1 MQITLLGIVL
11 IPLTL
16 LWAANPIR
24 LLQLALISSVFE
36 AAAAVVMGGF
46 GLQPAMVPGLLFI
59 ANIIMQYALG
69 MRYPGEGTALKGI
82 APLLYLLLYALMSI
96 WILPHAF
103 EGVVMVW
110 PQKVDPFTYG
120 AQPLQFTFGNVTQVL
135 YLAFNVIF
143 AATVAIFLTRRA
155 IPYKSVIGAYLIG
168 GYTVVGLVFW
178 QLANQVAGVPFPDDL
193 LHSNPG
199 WAIVDQ
205 AMGSVHRLQGPFTE
219 PAALAAYLS
228 SLVFCCLWLCIRGYR
243 FLRPNLLL
251 SLAIASILLSTS
263 TTGIIMLVVGVP
275 LIIGVASIRRDPG
288 AFSRIGRTI
297 GLLLIGGF
305 IVILPVFIMK
315 PQLMDAVNMVVETT
329 LNKGESESFDER
341 TAINADAFATVSET
355 YGLGVGWGSFRAMSF
370 IPALLSNGGVFG
382 AVMVVWLFQSVW
394 RLGARGRAASPGHA
408 GMILV
413 DGFTA
418 SVCGQFAAN
427 LISGPI
433 ITSPS
438 FYLQL
443 GCIVGVLARMVRNP
457 RAPLRSGQLGVARH
471 WHPRGRS
478 RPSPI
483 NRLRA

>member
-1 MQITLLGIVL
+1 
-11 IPLTL
+11 
-16 LWAANPIR
+16 
-24 LLQLALISSVFE
+24 
-36 AAAAVVMGGF
+36 MGGF

-82 APLLYLLLYALMSI
+82 APLLYLLFYALMSI

-168 GYTVVGLVFW
+168 GYIVVGLVFW

-228 SLVFCCLWLCIRGYR
+228 SLVFCCLWLCIRG
-243 FLRPNLLL
+243 
-251 SLAIASILLSTS
+251 SHS
-263 TTGIIMLVVGVP
+263 
-275 LIIGVASIRRDPG
+275 
-288 AFSRIGRTI
+288 
-297 GLLLIGGF
+297 
-305 IVILPVFIMK
+305 
-315 PQLMDAVNMVVETT
+315 
-329 LNKGESESFDER
+329 
-341 TAINADAFATVSET
+341 
-355 YGLGVGWGSFRAMSF
+355 
-370 IPALLSNGGVFG
+370 
-382 AVMVVWLFQSVW
+382 
-394 RLGARGRAASPGHA
+394 
-408 GMILV
+408 
-413 DGFTA
+413 
-418 SVCGQFAAN
+418 CGQ
-427 LISGPI
+427 ICCSH
-433 ITSPS
+433 SRS
-438 FYLQL
+438 HQY
-443 GCIVGVLARMVRNP
+443 CC
-457 RAPLRSGQLGVARH
+457 PLRQPESSCWWSACR
-471 WHPRGRS
+471 
-478 RPSPI
+478 
-483 NRLRA
+483 